1 MHSTMTETGYI
12 ESDDADASQ
21 QQVYITP
28 IKHINNDKEESPN
41 TNNADQTFD
50 TLNTSA
56 ETDTNSLL
64 ITPIKSP
71 IKDDTDQSVSP
82 STNNN
87 DNDDTNATNI
97 EESQNEKFRAPEAPR
112 WRFAKKTGMVKG
124 YSSRDAGII
133 IKGKSSQEL
142 GGQYE
147 TPNITTEELIKP
159 SERRKSDIEL
169 SKLKQLNYSKFEI
182 TRRNSDKMGPT
193 DIKYS
198 VFEKEEEDVG
208 RLSNSEKESN
218 VLEVLEGG
226 LVISHD
232 KVDKEEID
240 IGSRV
245 WSNHHS
251 RSMTELVSSDYDK
264 DEYTYLINND
274 STPDTKLKSVGKLNV
289 AAVGGSMDEFEGGIP
304 RQSQAEL
311 NAEQAI
317 SPPGTPTTQNNTNT
331 ETNSPMRKRKL
342 WGMPFIPTLH
352 HANEDGKTVQTNGSG
367 GSPVPPIDDNNNT
380 GRDSR
385 DIQEGINDPNLNDK
399 GDLSENNIVGDSR
412 RKRRRLIMLL
422 LLLILI
428 ISAII
433 GAVLGKKK
441 PSEGSRMSAVI
452 LAENTTD
459 QVASSSMPSSVPS
472 YLDTGSSVVQRPP
485 WGNEE
490 EENDIGT
497 EQIPWVDSEVVDSLI
512 PIEGLTSSPT
522 ASPDSSIGSSTP
534 QPSSKAPSDRPVS
547 VSPTQQPSSKPV
559 TESPTKQPTQQP
571 VTPSPTPQPSKSPV
585 KSSVV
590 SSSQVTVNFFDP
602 TQSPSNNP
610 SKGPTNKVRTCIAF
624 HISLSYIKTHISSHV
639 FVSSPLHF
647 QQPQSPPN
655 RQ

>member
-1 MHSTMTETGYI
+1 MPEIGYI

-21 QQVYITP
+21 QQVSITP
-28 IKHINNDKEESPN
+28 IKHINNNDNKEESPN

-56 ETDTNSLL
+56 ETDTNGSL

-71 IKDDTDQSVSP
+71 VKDDIVQSVSP
-82 STNNN
+82 STNNTN
-87 DNDDTNATNI
+87 DTNTTNI

-142 GGQYE
+142 GAQYE

-226 LVISHD
+226 IVISHD

-245 WSNHHS
+245 WSNHHP
-251 RSMTELVSSDYDK
+251 RSTAGMVLSDYDK
-264 DEYTYLINND
+264 DEYTNLIDND
-274 STPDTKLKSVGKLNV
+274 SSEDTKLKSVGKLNV
-289 AAVGGSMDEFEGGIP
+289 GSVGGSMDEFEGGIP
-304 RQSQAEL
+304 RRSQVDGL
-311 NAEQAI
+311 NTEQAI
-317 SPPGTPTTQNNTNT
+317 SPPGTPTQINTSA
-331 ETNSPMRKRKL
+331 EQTNSPMRKRKL

-367 GSPVPPIDDNNNT
+367 GSPVPPIDDNNDT
-380 GRDSR
+380 GSDSR
-385 DIQEGINDPNLNDK
+385 DIHEGINDPNLNDK

-412 RKRRRLIMLL
+412 RKRRRLILL
-422 LLLILI
+422 LLLLLLV

-433 GAVLGKKK
+433 GAVLGTKR

-452 LAENTTD
+452 LADENTTD
-459 QVASSSMPSSVPS
+459 QGVSSSMPSSVPS
-472 YLDTGSSVVQRPP
+472 YFGPGDSYNTGSSVVQRPP
-485 WGNEE
+485 WKNEE
-490 EENDIGT
+490 EENNIGT

-534 QPSSKAPSDRPVS
+534 QPPSKAPSIRPVS
-547 VSPTQQPSSKPV
+547 DSPTQQPSSKPI

-571 VTPSPTPQPSKSPV
+571 VTQSPTPQPSKSPV

-610 SKGPTNKVRTCIAF
+610 SKGPTNKVRSIVC
-624 HISLSYIKTHISSHV
+624 HISVVRYSRNSQYHQPF
-639 FVSSPLHF
+639 FV
-647 QQPQSPPN
+647 
-655 RQ
+655 

>member
-1 MHSTMTETGYI
+1 MKEIGYI
-12 ESDDADASQ
+12 ESDNTDASQ
-21 QQVYITP
+21 QQVSITP
-28 IKHINNDKEESPN
+28 IKHINNDDDKEESPN

-64 ITPIKSP
+64 ITPIKSS
-71 IKDDTDQSVSP
+71 IKD
-82 STNNN
+82 NN
-87 DNDDTNATNI
+87 NDDTNTTNI
-97 EESQNEKFRAPEAPR
+97 EESQHEKFRAPEAPR
-112 WRFAKKTGMVKG
+112 WRFAKKTGMIKG

-142 GGQYE
+142 GAQYE

-218 VLEVLEGG
+218 LLEVLEGG
-226 LVISHD
+226 VVISHD

-245 WSNHHS
+245 WSNHHP
-251 RSMTELVSSDYDK
+251 RSTAGMVLSDYDK
-264 DEYTYLINND
+264 DEYTNLIDND
-274 STPDTKLKSVGKLNV
+274 STAHTKLKSVGKLNV
-289 AAVGGSMDEFEGGIP
+289 GSVGGSMDEFEGSIP
-304 RQSQAEL
+304 RQSQADEQ

-317 SPPGTPTTQNNTNT
+317 SPPGTPTQINTNT
-331 ETNSPMRKRKL
+331 ETNSPIRKRKL

-399 GDLSENNIVGDSR
+399 GDLSENNYVEDSR
-412 RKRRRLIMLL
+412 RKRRRLILL
-422 LLLILI
+422 LLLLLLV

-441 PSEGSRMSAVI
+441 PNERSRMSAVI
-452 LAENTTD
+452 LADENTTD
-459 QVASSSMPSSVPS
+459 QVVPSSQPSSVPS
-472 YLDTGSSVVQRPP
+472 YFGPGGSYSTGSSVVQRPP
-485 WGNEE
+485 WVNEE
-490 EENDIGT
+490 EENDDIGT

-534 QPSSKAPSDRPVS
+534 QPSSKAPSIRPVS
-547 VSPTQQPSSKPV
+547 N
-559 TESPTKQPTQQP
+559 SPTKQP
-571 VTPSPTPQPSKSPV
+571 
-585 KSSVV
+585 
-590 SSSQVTVNFFDP
+590 
-602 TQSPSNNP
+602 
-610 SKGPTNKVRTCIAF
+610 
-624 HISLSYIKTHISSHV
+624 
-639 FVSSPLHF
+639 
-647 QQPQSPPN
+647 
-655 RQ
+655 

>member
-1 MHSTMTETGYI
+1 MTEIGYNT
-12 ESDDADASQ
+12 EGGDDTSQ
-21 QQVYITP
+21 RQQVSITP
-28 IKHINNDKEESPN
+28 IKHINNNDKEESPN
-41 TNNADQTFD
+41 NNADQTFD

-71 IKDDTDQSVSP
+71 MKDDIVQSVSP
-82 STNNN
+82 STNN
-87 DNDDTNATNI
+87 DNNDTNTNNI

-142 GGQYE
+142 GAQYE

-208 RLSNSEKESN
+208 RLSSSEKESN
-218 VLEVLEGG
+218 VLEVLEGCV
-226 LVISHD
+226 VISHD
-232 KVDKEEID
+232 KIDKEEID

-245 WSNHHS
+245 WSNHHP

-264 DEYTYLINND
+264 DEYTNLIDND

-289 AAVGGSMDEFEGGIP
+289 AAVGGSMDEFEGGMP

-311 NAEQAI
+311 NAEEAI
-317 SPPGTPTTQNNTNT
+317 SPPGTPTQNNTNT
-331 ETNSPMRKRKL
+331 EQTNSPMRKRKL
-342 WGMPFIPTLH
+342 WGIPFIPALH

-380 GRDSR
+380 GSDFR

-412 RKRRRLIMLL
+412 RKRRRLILL
-422 LLLILI
+422 LLLLLLV

-441 PSEGSRMSAVI
+441 PSEKSRMSAVI
-452 LAENTTD
+452 LAENTTY
-459 QVASSSMPSSVPS
+459 QVVPSSMPSSVPS
-472 YLDTGSSVVQRPP
+472 YFGLKTGSGVVQRPP
-485 WGNEE
+485 WDNEE
-490 EENDIGT
+490 EENDIST
-497 EQIPWVDSEVVDSLI
+497 EQIPWVDSEVVNSLV

-522 ASPDSSIGSSTP
+522 ASPDSSITP
-534 QPSSKAPSDRPVS
+534 QPPSKAPSDRPVS
-547 VSPTQQPSSKPV
+547 ESPTQQPLSKPV
-559 TESPTKQPTQQP
+559 TESPTKQPIQQP
-571 VTPSPTPQPSKSPV
+571 VTQTPTPQPSKSPV

-590 SSSQVTVNFFDP
+590 SSSQVTVNFFNP
-602 TQSPSNNP
+602 TQSPSSNP
-610 SKGPTNKVRTCIAF
+610 SKGPTNKVRTCIF
-624 HISLSYIKTHISSHV
+624 CLD
-639 FVSSPLHF
+639 L
-647 QQPQSPPN
+647 
-655 RQ
+655 

>member
-1 MHSTMTETGYI
+1 MTETGYI
-12 ESDDADASQ
+12 ESDDTDASQ
-21 QQVYITP
+21 QQVSTTP
-28 IKHINNDKEESPN
+28 IKHINNDGNKESPN
-41 TNNADQTFD
+41 NNNADQTFD

-64 ITPIKSP
+64 ITPIKIP
-71 IKDDTDQSVSP
+71 VKDESVQSVSP
-82 STNNN
+82 STNN
-87 DNDDTNATNI
+87 DNDDTNTTSI

-133 IKGKSSQEL
+133 IKGKSSHEL
-142 GGQYE
+142 GAQYE

-198 VFEKEEEDVG
+198 VFEKDDEDVG

-240 IGSRV
+240 IGSRI

-251 RSMTELVSSDYDK
+251 RSTAGIVSSDYDK
-264 DEYTYLINND
+264 DEYTNLIDND
-274 STPDTKLKSVGKLNV
+274 VSEDTKLKSVGKLNV
-289 AAVGGSMDEFEGGIP
+289 GSVGGSMDEFEGGVP
-304 RQSQAEL
+304 RRSQVDEL
-311 NAEQAI
+311 NAEEAI
-317 SPPGTPTTQNNTNT
+317 SPPGTPTQINTSA
-331 ETNSPMRKRKL
+331 EQTNSPMRKRKL

-367 GSPVPPIDDNNNT
+367 GSHVPPIDDNNNT
-380 GRDSR
+380 DRDSR

-399 GDLSENNIVGDSR
+399 GDLGENSIVGDSR
-412 RKRRRLIMLL
+412 RKRRRLILL
-422 LLLILI
+422 LLLLLLV

-452 LAENTTD
+452 LADENTTD
-459 QVASSSMPSSVPS
+459 QIVPSSMPSTVPS
-472 YLDTGSSVVQRPP
+472 YFGPNTGSSVVQRPP

-490 EENDIGT
+490 EESDDIGT

-534 QPSSKAPSDRPVS
+534 QPSSQAPSDRPVS
-547 VSPTQQPSSKPV
+547 ESPTKQPSSKPV
-559 TESPTKQPTQQP
+559 SDNPTKQPTQQP
-571 VTPSPTPQPSKSPV
+571 VTQSPTKLPSKSPV

-602 TQSPSNNP
+602 TQSPSKSP
-610 SKGPTNKVRTCIAF
+610 SKGPTNKV
-624 HISLSYIKTHISSHV
+624 
-639 FVSSPLHF
+639 
-647 QQPQSPPN
+647 
-655 RQ
+655 

>member
-1 MHSTMTETGYI
+1 MTEIGYI

-21 QQVYITP
+21 QQVSTITP
-28 IKHINNDKEESPN
+28 IKHINNNDKEESP
-41 TNNADQTFD
+41 NADQTFD
-50 TLNTSA
+50 TLNTSS
-56 ETDTNSLL
+56 ETNNSSL

-71 IKDDTDQSVSP
+71 VEDDIVQSVSSP
-82 STNNN
+82 TNN
-87 DNDDTNATNI
+87 DNDTNTTNI

-142 GGQYE
+142 GAQYE

-251 RSMTELVSSDYDK
+251 RSMTGILSSDYDR
-264 DEYTYLINND
+264 DEYANLINND
-274 STPDTKLKSVGKLNV
+274 DSQDTKLKSVGKLNV
-289 AAVGGSMDEFEGGIP
+289 GSVGGSMDEFEGDIP
-304 RQSQAEL
+304 RQSQADEL

-317 SPPGTPTTQNNTNT
+317 SPPGTPAQINTSA
-331 ETNSPMRKRKL
+331 EQTNSPMRKRKL
-342 WGMPFIPTLH
+342 WGMPFIPALH

-380 GRDSR
+380 VRDSR
-385 DIQEGINDPNLNDK
+385 DIQEGMNDPNLNDK
-399 GDLSENNIVGDSR
+399 GDLSENNNVGNSR
-412 RKRRRLIMLL
+412 RKRRRLILL
-422 LLLILI
+422 LLLLLLV

-441 PSEGSRMSAVI
+441 PSERSRMSAVI
-452 LAENTTD
+452 LADENTTD
-459 QVASSSMPSSVPS
+459 QVASSMPSSVPS
-472 YLDTGSSVVQRPP
+472 YFGPGDSYNTGSSVVERPP
-485 WGNEE
+485 WDNEKE
-490 EENDIGT
+490 SDDTIGT

-534 QPSSKAPSDRPVS
+534 QPSSKAPSNKPVS
-547 VSPTQQPSSKPV
+547 NSPTEQPSSNPV
-559 TESPTKQPTQQP
+559 TEIPTKQPTQQP
-571 VTPSPTPQPSKSPV
+571 VTQSPTPQPSKSPV
-585 KSSVV
+585 KSSAV

-602 TQSPSNNP
+602 TQSPSSNP
-610 SKGPTNKVRTCIAF
+610 SKEPTNKVRTCIAY
-624 HISLSYIKTHISSHV
+624 HISLMLYQNSHIISI
-639 FVSSPLHF
+639 LCL
-647 QQPQSPPN
+647 
-655 RQ
+655 

>member
-1 MHSTMTETGYI
+1 MTEIGYI
-12 ESDDADASQ
+12 ESDNADASQ
-21 QQVYITP
+21 QQVSITP
-28 IKHINNDKEESPN
+28 IKQINNNSNGNKESPN
-41 TNNADQTFD
+41 INNADQTFD

-56 ETDTNSLL
+56 ETDTTSLL
-64 ITPIKSP
+64 ITPIKSS
-71 IKDDTDQSVSP
+71 IKDDIVQSVSP
-82 STNNN
+82 STNK
-87 DNDDTNATNI
+87 DNDDTNTTII
-97 EESQNEKFRAPEAPR
+97 EESQKFRAPEAPR

-142 GGQYE
+142 GAQYA

-198 VFEKEEEDVG
+198 LFEKEEEDVG

-245 WSNHHS
+245 WSNHHP
-251 RSMTELVSSDYDK
+251 RSTAGMVLSDYDK
-264 DEYTYLINND
+264 DEYTNLIDND
-274 STPDTKLKSVGKLNV
+274 VSEDTKLKSVGKLNV
-289 AAVGGSMDEFEGGIP
+289 GSVGGSMDEFEGDIP
-304 RQSQAEL
+304 RRSQVDGL

-317 SPPGTPTTQNNTNT
+317 SPPGTPTQINTNT
-331 ETNSPMRKRKL
+331 EQTNSPMRKRKL

-367 GSPVPPIDDNNNT
+367 GSPVPPIDDNNNNT
-380 GRDSR
+380 GGNSR
-385 DIQEGINDPNLNDK
+385 DIHTGINDPNLNDK
-399 GDLSENNIVGDSR
+399 GDLGENNNVGDSR
-412 RKRRRLIMLL
+412 RKRRRLILL
-422 LLLILI
+422 LLLLLLV

-452 LAENTTD
+452 LADENTTD
-459 QVASSSMPSSVPS
+459 QIVPSSMPSTVPS
-472 YLDTGSSVVQRPP
+472 YFGPNTGSSVVQRPP

-490 EENDIGT
+490 EESDDIGT

-547 VSPTQQPSSKPV
+547 NSPTKQPSSNPV

-590 SSSQVTVNFFDP
+590 SSSQVTVDFFDP
-602 TQSPSNNP
+602 TQSPSSNP
-610 SKGPTNKVRTCIAF
+610 SKGPTNKVRTFIAF
-624 HISLSYIKTHISSHV
+624 HIS
-639 FVSSPLHF
+639 F
-647 QQPQSPPN
+647 
-655 RQ
+655 

>member
-1 MHSTMTETGYI
+1 MTEIGYI
-12 ESDDADASQ
+12 ESANTDASQ
-21 QQVYITP
+21 QQVSITP

-41 TNNADQTFD
+41 TNTADQTFD

-71 IKDDTDQSVSP
+71 IKDESVQ
-82 STNNN
+82 STNN
-87 DNDDTNATNI
+87 DSDDTNATNI

-142 GGQYE
+142 GAQYE

-251 RSMTELVSSDYDK
+251 RSMTGILSSDYDR
-264 DEYTYLINND
+264 DEYANLINND
-274 STPDTKLKSVGKLNV
+274 DSQDTKLKSVGKLNV
-289 AAVGGSMDEFEGGIP
+289 GSVGGSMDEFDGDIP
-304 RQSQAEL
+304 RRSQVDEQ

-317 SPPGTPTTQNNTNT
+317 SPPGTPTQINTNA

-399 GDLSENNIVGDSR
+399 GDLSENNIIGDSR
-412 RKRRRLIMLL
+412 RKRRRLILL
-422 LLLILI
+422 LLLLLLLV

-452 LAENTTD
+452 LAEDTTD
-459 QVASSSMPSSVPS
+459 QVETAMPSSVPS
-472 YLDTGSSVVQRPP
+472 YFGLNTGSSVIERPP
-485 WGNEE
+485 WDDEKE
-490 EENDIGT
+490 SDDTIGT

-534 QPSSKAPSDRPVS
+534 QPSSKAPSNKPVS
-547 VSPTQQPSSKPV
+547 NSPTEQPSSNPV
-559 TESPTKQPTQQP
+559 TEIPTKQPTQQP
-571 VTPSPTPQPSKSPV
+571 VTQSPTPQPSKSPV
-585 KSSVV
+585 KSSAV

-602 TQSPSNNP
+602 TQSPSSNP
-610 SKGPTNKVRTCIAF
+610 SKEPTNKVRTCIAY
-624 HISLSYIKTHISSHV
+624 HISLMLYQNSHIISI
-639 FVSSPLHF
+639 LCL
-647 QQPQSPPN
+647 
-655 RQ
+655 